1 MEPVH
6 DRMPV
11 ILPPKAWGT
20 WLDRANEDLVELN
33 GLLVPAPKELLTL
46 RPVST
51 QVNNVRNKGE
61 DLVTEVEPDDP
72 DAGQTELL

>member
-1 MEPVH
+1 MCIR
-6 DRMPV
+6 DS
-11 ILPPKAWGT
+11 T
-20 WLDRANEDLVELN
+20 WLDRTNEDLVELN

-51 QVNNVRNKGE
+51 DVNNVRNKGE

-72 DAGQTELL
+72 GAGQTELL